1 MADNKFKAPPREKN
15 ALDVAKLK
23 LRAPCPTAQGKQSV
37 LQVSVVSNNPRITVY
52 TGDPEDNTERNGYGK
67 IQANMNTLVF
77 YQLLEFIKRAARS
90 KEECKF
96 RIENKNYTW
105 FGGKRSEKPVV
116 ISETLVGRD
125 KDGLTWISIMSP
137 DNARP
142 KIRFVFES
150 DMFHNLVKDDGSAFD
165 RSEASS
171 LMALAYA
178 KAMGD
183 IVPQILVNNYVDD
196 TNKDN
201 KSGNSNFSQ
210 SPRNTERS
218 AELGI
223 KSDDLPW

>member
-1 MADNKFKAPPREKN
+1 MADNKFRAPAREKN

-52 TGDPEDNTERNGYGK
+52 TGDPDDNTERNGYGK
-67 IQANMNTLVF
+67 IQANMSTPVF
-77 YQLLEFIKRAARS
+77 YQLMELLKKAARS

-125 KDGLTWISIMSP
+125 KEGLTWISIMSP
-137 DNARP
+137 DGSRP
-142 KIRFVFES
+142 KIRFVFEQ
-150 DMFHNLVKDDGSAFD
+150 DIFHNLIKDDGSPFE
-165 RSEASS
+165 RTEASS
-171 LMALAYA
+171 LAALAYA
-178 KAMGD
+178 KAMSD

-196 TNKDN
+196 SNKDN

-218 AELGI
+218 ADADV
-223 KSDDLPW
+223 KSDDIPW